1 MSQYLNVYVE
11 SSSGEFIHWT
21 DFSRNHDVYTALTE
35 QGNFQWEKITL
46 VTSQTFTNAINYLKD
61 MIKRFED
68 RNRGWENAKKDIGL
82 IATNEETA
90 QAAIREIYDISDTI
104 EKNNDR
110 IKDLEY
116 AIAQLMLL
124 KDIDSP
130 IYAGIEISNPTKD
143 DVI

>member
-61 MIKRFED
+61 MIKHFED

-124 KDIDSP
+124 EDIDSP

>member
-1 MSQYLNVYVE
+1 MSQYLNVYVA
-11 SSSGEFIHWT
+11 SPSGEFVHLA
-21 DFSRNHDVYTALTE
+21 DFSRNHDVYAALTE
-35 QGNFQWEKITL
+35 QSNFPWEKITL
-46 VTSQTFTNAINYLKD
+46 ITSQTFTNAINYLED

-68 RNRGWENAKKDIGL
+68 RNRGWENAKKDVSL

-124 KDIDSP
+124 EDIDSP
-130 IYAGIEISNPTKD
+130 IYVGIEIANPTKD

>member
-61 MIKRFED
+61 MIKYFED

-124 KDIDSP
+124 EDIDSP